1 MSEASDAPRTIREI
15 IKDAGGPAA
24 ISKAA
29 KAADGSITVDAI
41 YKWPQIGIPDRHWPI
56 VMPLASAT
64 AEEMLAANVA
74 ARAPQETAA

>member
-24 ISKAA
+24 IA